1 MKLKLVFILVIVLS
15 ISCSRKTLQNEDYS
29 YYKREMEKYKRQSE
43 NKKPVQKT
51 TAKVIKKPTGMGYLS
66 AEEKKKFAQLL
77 QVSEE
82 SIQNEKLYAAIK
94 EWLGTP
100 YDWGGESKN
109 GVDCSAY
116 VQAIYRKAY
125 GSELPR
131 TSIQQFYLDP
141 ESHFKNQKYL
151 KEGDLLFFRLRNE
164 DRVVS
169 HVGIY
174 LQNGKFTGSN
184 SPHGVE
190 IVDLNNPYWQDKYV
204 ASARLLNIQ

>member
-1 MKLKLVFILVIVLS
+1 MKLKLAITLVIVLS
-15 ISCSRKTLQNEDYS
+15 VSCSRKTFQNEDYA
-29 YYKREMEKYKRQSE
+29 YYKREMEKYKRQSTNKE
-43 NKKPVQKT
+43 ASPEKTVNITKKPPV
-51 TAKVIKKPTGMGYLS
+51 KKYLT

-77 QVSEE
+77 GVDEE
-82 SIQNEKLYAAIK
+82 SIRNEKLYAAIK

-116 VQAIYRKAY
+116 VQAIYRKVY
-125 GSELPR
+125 GNELPR
-131 TSIQQFYLDP
+131 TSVQQFYFDTD
-141 ESHFKNQKYL
+141 SHFKNQKYL
-151 KEGDLLFFRLRNE
+151 KEGDLVFFRLRNE

-184 SPHGVE
+184 SPRGVE
-190 IVDLNNPYWQDKYV
+190 IVDINDPYWQDKYV
-204 ASARLLNIQ
+204 ASARLLNMN